1 MKAQAGLCVGAFLIG
16 MASAHGQQ
24 PADDQTCSG
33 KMTEQLRRFNEQCLS
48 TLVSYVGS
56 QPKAVARVMGEKAK
70 FYVQITK
77 TANGL
82 EGESVSRAN
91 FPFMTTET
99 ADTLKRLGWTPPDN
113 EAGNF
118 KKRFEPDAPARTAER
133 IAETLAAYGL
143 EKGEA
148 ISLTV
153 AIPD

>member
-16 MASAHGQQ
+16 ILSAHSQQ
-24 PADDQTCSG
+24 PADDQSCSG

-48 TLVSYVGS
+48 TLVSYVAS
-56 QPKAVARVMGEKAK
+56 QPKAVAKVMGEKAK
-70 FYVQITK
+70 FYIQLTM

-99 ADTLKRLGWTPPDN
+99 ADTLKRLGWNPPDN

-118 KKRFEPDAPARTAER
+118 TMRFGAEAPARTAES
-133 IAETLAAYGL
+133 IAEALGAYGL
-143 EKGEA
+143 TKGEA